1 MPATAPFDEHS
12 EAYEQWFSRNPE
24 VYRSELKAVAHFIP
38 ASGEGLE
45 IGVGSGKFA
54 APLGI
59 RFGVEPSEAMRRL
72 AGSRGITVCGGVAE
86 DLPFPDG
93 RFDFAL
99 MVTTICFVDDIE
111 KSFREVRRVLR
122 KGGLFLIGFVDR
134 DSPLG
139 RRYEQHKEENLFY
152 REATFYG
159 CREVLSL
166 LDDSGFRN
174 PRVIQTV
181 FGPLEEIHGVQDFRS
196 GYGEGGFVVIRAAR
210 GS

>member
-1 MPATAPFDEHS
+1 MPRTAPFDEHF

-24 VYRSELKAVAHFIP
+24 VYRSELKAVAQFIP

-86 DLPFPDG
+86 DLPFPAG

-99 MVTTICFVDDIE
+99 RGLGFNAVGLLGGGWLRFGLGHGDRISSEIKWCATHMRDA
-111 KSFREVRRVLR
+111 RR
-122 KGGLFLIGFVDR
+122 
-134 DSPLG
+134 P
-139 RRYEQHKEENLFY
+139 
-152 REATFYG
+152 
-159 CREVLSL
+159 
-166 LDDSGFRN
+166 
-174 PRVIQTV
+174 
-181 FGPLEEIHGVQDFRS
+181 
-196 GYGEGGFVVIRAAR
+196 
-210 GS
+210 